1 MFLFFK
7 VPTEAVVS
15 TKSGHLF
22 ERKLIE
28 KYLASED
35 TCPVTGEP
43 LSMEDLLP
51 LKATTTA
58 RPRPITATSIPGLL
72 SHFQNEWDAVM
83 LETFTLKQHLD
94 STRKELSQ
102 VLYQHDA
109 SCRVIARLIR
119 ERDEARAMVGAR
131 QGTLAQA
138 AANQAETPNG
148 ERPHWNAFFLTPI
161 LSHFI
166 II

>member
-1 MFLFFK
+1 
-7 VPTEAVVS
+7 
-15 TKSGHLF
+15 
-22 ERKLIE
+22 
-28 KYLASED
+28 LASED
-35 TCPVTGEP
+35 TCPVTGES
-43 LSMEDLLP
+43 LTVDDLLP

-109 SCRVIARLIR
+109 ACRVIARLIR

-131 QGTLAQA
+131 QGAVAQA
-138 AANQAETPNG
+138 AAQQAETPNG
-148 ERPHWNAFFLTPI
+148 NGLCEIPTNENSYFPQSLT
-161 LSHFI
+161 SSRQYK
-166 II
+166 